1 MRIIQKTPNE
11 SGAYPPIQEVSLAAV
26 PEGCALVPD
35 ELDTSV
41 FYAYGGFVRLTVSEE
56 DVVTAMEGD
65 EEAYQAWE
73 EAHPAWEEAHPEP
86 EPREE
91 PEYVTYAD
99 LAAAI
104 REGVNAV

>member
-1 MRIIQKTPNE
+1 MKIIRKIPNA

-41 FYAYGGFVRLTVSEE
+41 FYTCGGFVTLTIDE

-65 EEAYQAWE
+65 EEANQAWE
-73 EAHPAWEEAHPEP
+73 AAHPEP
-86 EPREE
+86 EPEPA

>member
-73 EAHPAWEEAHPEP
+73 EAHPEPEP
-86 EPREE
+86 EPEPA
-91 PEYVTYAD
+91 PEYVTYAE

>member
-1 MRIIQKTPNE
+1 MKIIQKKPNE

-41 FYAYGGFVRLTVSEE
+41 FYACGGFVTLTIDE

-65 EEAYQAWE
+65 EEAYQAWK
-73 EAHPAWEEAHPEP
+73 EAHPEP
-86 EPREE
+86 EPEPA
-91 PEYVTYAD
+91 PEYVTYAE